1 MLITNIRYVV
11 TMNPEREIIRNGA
24 IFIEDGRIADIG
36 KNSELVQKY
45 GKEDIVD
52 GTGMVALPGLIK
64 VHTHTPMTLFRG
76 YADDMPL
83 MEWLKKIWAF
93 EAKLN
98 PEDCYWGSLL
108 ACLELTSFG
117 VTTFSDMY
125 LFPEEIRKAVQES
138 GLRAVI
144 APAIFE
150 NVNPKC
156 NLKSAREFLK
166 KKSEMIIPALGP
178 HAPYSC
184 TKEELEETAAL
195 ATETGAMV
203 HTHAS
208 ETRDEVSRIKKKHRM
223 TPVKYLKSVGL
234 LTEKT
239 ILAHTI
245 WVTDEEIRLIAKAGA
260 KVVHCPIS
268 NMKLASGVAPI
279 HKMGGI
285 TVSLGSDGPCSNN
298 NLDMFEE
305 KKAAALLHKVHNLD
319 PTLVP
324 AESALE
330 MATVNGARALGL
342 KEVGSLEKGKKADL
356 ILVDFRKPH
365 LTPVYNPVSHL
376 VYSCNGN
383 DVDTTICNGKVLMRN
398 RKLVLDADR
407 VMTKVE
413 ELKEDLLKR

>member
-1 MLITNIRYVV
+1 MLVTNIRFVV
-11 TMNPEREIIRNGA
+11 TMNPKREIIRDGA
-24 IFIEDGRIADIG
+24 ILIEGDRIADIG
-36 KNSELVQKY
+36 KSSELSRRH
-45 GKEDIVD
+45 GTEETLD

-64 VHTHTPMTLFRG
+64 AHTHSPMTLFRG

-83 MEWLKKIWAF
+83 MEWLNKIWAL

-125 LFPEEIRKAVQES
+125 LFPEQIRKAVHES

-150 NVNPKC
+150 GVNPKC
-156 NLKSAREFLK
+156 NLKSAEEFMK
-166 KKSEMIIPALGP
+166 KGSEMVIPALGP
-178 HAPYSC
+178 HSPYGCSR
-184 TKEELEETAAL
+184 EELKETAAL
-195 ATETGAMV
+195 AAETGAMI

-208 ETRDEVSRIKKKHRM
+208 ETRDEVRRIKKRHGM
-223 TPVKYLKSVGL
+223 TPVKYLNSVGL

-239 ILAHTI
+239 ILAHTVWI
-245 WVTDEEIRLIAKAGA
+245 TNEEIRLISKAGA

-268 NMKLASGVAPI
+268 NMKLASGVAPV
-279 HKMGGI
+279 HKMEDI

-324 AESALE
+324 AEQALE
-330 MATVNGARALGL
+330 MATINGAISLGL
-342 KEVGSLEKGKKADL
+342 KDVGSLERGKRADL
-356 ILVDFRKPH
+356 ILLNFRKPH

-383 DVDTTICNGKVLMRN
+383 DVDTTICNGRVLMNN
-398 RKLVLDADR
+398 RKLVLDAGK
-407 VMTKVE
+407 VMTRVD
-413 ELKEDLLKR
+413 ELKEELLKR